1 LENRTHR
8 ARDGTGGLGFYCL
21 VWLLALYSFSF
32 CVPIPAQARARARA
46 QASAPHP
53 LKQDESCLAC
63 HGQPGMTSE
72 KGKSI
77 PIDPAKHAAS
87 VHGTLSCKD
96 CHSTIK
102 DYPHPVKVVKVECST
117 CHDDE
122 ASHVPESVH
131 SALGEAACES
141 CHGNHH
147 EVATAAQLTPEKC
160 AQCHADE
167 VKEFKQ
173 SIHGK
178 AAASGDPDAPNC
190 ISCHGPVHQI
200 QTANDAASLVAKKN
214 LPETCASCHSNQQ
227 FLSRHN
233 IPFAHPV
240 ELYRQSVHGRAVA
253 AGDGEAASCSD
264 CHGSHGILPSQD
276 VRSKINHFNIPATCG
291 QCHTDIAKTYLASVH
306 GQAMKNG
313 VSGAPVCVDCHGEH
327 LILAPKEQGSL
338 VNASRVSMATC
349 GRCHSDERLALRYN
363 LPTDRVPSFADSY
376 HGLAMRGGSQ
386 SVANCG
392 SCHGVHNIFPS
403 KDARS
408 TVNAANL
415 AKTCGNCHAGAGD
428 HFVIGPVHVRISTGP
443 AHPVVKWIRWTYLAL
458 IPLTL
463 GFMIVHNLLDFVAK
477 LMWRQARHVSGAKVS
492 RMNLNFRI
500 AHAGVLGRQPRP
512 KGPRLT
518 ILTNAGGP
526 AVLATDSLVANGGEL
541 AELSSESLR
550 RLDDFLPAHWS
561 HNNPIDVLGDA
572 DSERY
577 ARALEIAS
585 QDPNSDGLLVIL
597 APQGMTDPLHIAE
610 RLKPYAKELGK
621 PVLASWMGGNSIAA
635 GEAALNSAGIPTF
648 SFPDTAARAFT
659 YMWQY
664 TYNLRGLYQTPTL
677 TEDSEMTGAA
687 RNRVEQIIQN
697 ARDHGRTLL
706 TELESKQLLSLY
718 GIPSVETRVAAS
730 PDEAAKL
737 ASEIGFPVVLKVF
750 SETITH
756 KTDVGGVKLNLQ
768 DEASVRTAYRAIQ
781 SSVTEKAGPD
791 QFAGVTVQP
800 MVKLDG
806 YELILGSSVDPQFG
820 PVILFGS
827 GGQLVEVYRD
837 RALALPPLNTTLAR
851 RMMEQTRVFTALKGV
866 RGRKPVNLAALEQL
880 LVRFSQLV
888 LEQRQIAEI
897 DINPLLV
904 SPQRLLAL
912 DARIVLHGPAV
923 TLDQL
928 PKPAIRPYPL
938 QYVSP
943 WTMKDGNQVSIR
955 PIRPED
961 EPLMVKFHETLSD
974 RSVYLR
980 YFCSLS
986 LSRRV
991 EHERLLRICF
1001 GGYDREMVMVAGR
1014 TDPSTGECR
1023 IVAVGRMNKLHSG
1036 NEAEVAILVSDQYQK
1051 LGLGS
1056 ELLRRVIQIA
1066 RDEKLTRVSAEMLTD
1081 NIAMQIITRRLGF
1094 RVHAVEDPTS
1104 VRSFLDL

>member
-1 LENRTHR
+1 MSSTEADLVEQEPNEKKRT
-8 ARDGTGGLGFYCL
+8 
-21 VWLLALYSFSF
+21 
-32 CVPIPAQARARARA
+32 
-46 QASAPHP
+46 
-53 LKQDESCLAC
+53 
-63 HGQPGMTSE
+63 
-72 KGKSI
+72 
-77 PIDPAKHAAS
+77 
-87 VHGTLSCKD
+87 
-96 CHSTIK
+96 
-102 DYPHPVKVVKVECST
+102 
-117 CHDDE
+117 
-122 ASHVPESVH
+122 
-131 SALGEAACES
+131 
-141 CHGNHH
+141 
-147 EVATAAQLTPEKC
+147 TPEKYGLDAMFAPDSVAVIGATDRPGTVGRTVLENLLHGFQGAVYAVNTKHEKVLGLKAYKSIRNIPRPVDLAVVATPAATVPQLIGEC
-160 AQCHADE
+160 VDAGAKSAVVISAGFKERGAEGIALEQQIQEQLRRSSMRLIGPNCLGIMNPAVGLNATFAKDAPKAGNVAFLSQSGALLTAILDWSHREE
-167 VKEFKQ
+167 VSFSAIVSTGSMLDVGWGDLIYHFGDDPRTK
-173 SIHGK
+173 SILLYMESVGDARSFLSAAREVALTK
-178 AAASGDPDAPNC
+178 PIIVIKAGRSQAASRAAASHTGALTGSDK
-190 ISCHGPVHQI
+190 VL
-200 QTANDAASLVAKKN
+200 DAA
-214 LPETCASCHSNQQ
+214 
-227 FLSRHN
+227 FR
-233 IPFAHPV
+233 
-240 ELYRQSVHGRAVA
+240 
-253 AGDGEAASCSD
+253 
-264 CHGSHGILPSQD
+264 
-276 VRSKINHFNIPATCG
+276 RS
-291 QCHTDIAKTYLASVH
+291 
-306 GQAMKNG
+306 G
-313 VSGAPVCVDCHGEH
+313 V
-327 LILAPKEQGSL
+327 
-338 VNASRVSMATC
+338 
-349 GRCHSDERLALRYN
+349 LR
-363 LPTDRVPSFADSY
+363 
-376 HGLAMRGGSQ
+376 
-386 SVANCG
+386 
-392 SCHGVHNIFPS
+392 VHNIADLFYM
-403 KDARS
+403 AE
-408 TVNAANL
+408 
-415 AKTCGNCHAGAGD
+415 
-428 HFVIGPVHVRISTGP
+428 
-443 AHPVVKWIRWTYLAL
+443 
-458 IPLTL
+458 
-463 GFMIVHNLLDFVAK
+463 
-477 LMWRQARHVSGAKVS
+477 
-492 RMNLNFRI
+492 
-500 AHAGVLGRQPRP
+500 VLGRQPRP

-550 RLDDFLPAHWS
+550 RLDEFLPAHWS

-597 APQGMTDPLHIAE
+597 APQGMTDPLQIAE
-610 RLKPYAKELGK
+610 RLKPYAKEYGK

-659 YMWQY
+659 YMWRY

-677 TEDSEMTGAA
+677 TEDSAMTSAS
-687 RNRVEQIIQN
+687 RNQVEQIIQN
-697 ARDHGRTLL
+697 ARSKGRTLL
-706 TELESKQLLSLY
+706 TELESKHLLSLY
-718 GIPSVETRVAAS
+718 GIPTVETRVAAS
-730 PDEAAKL
+730 EDEAARL
-737 ASEIGFPVVLKVF
+737 ASEIGFRAVLKVF

-768 DEASVRTAYRAIQ
+768 DEASVRAAYRAIQ
-781 SSVTEKAGPD
+781 SLVTEKAGPD
-791 QFAGVTVQP
+791 KFSGVTVQP

-866 RGRKPVNLAALEQL
+866 RGRMPVNLAALEQL

-888 LEQRQIAEI
+888 LEQRWIAEI

-904 SPQRLLAL
+904 SPERLLTL

-938 QYVSP
+938 QYVSS

-955 PIRPED
+955 PVRPED

-1001 GGYDREMVMVAGR
+1001 AGYDREMVLVAER

-1066 RDEKLTRVSAEMLTD
+1066 RDEKLSRVSAEMLTD
-1081 NIAMQIITRRLGF
+1081 NIAMQIITKRLGF
-1094 RVHAVEDPTS
+1094 RVRAVEDPTS
-1104 VRSFLDL
+1104 VRAFLDL